1 MKDSVSNS
9 EIIKSITVTAQEDHE
24 EPNITSQGVLAISG
38 EADTKINPLNAT
50 IIFEAKDATLS
61 STALDNLEVS
71 INGHRTSPTV
81 SIQNN
86 LISLSSFLKEGLNS
100 IEISTL
106 DSNELLI
113 TGKAEIWAGN
123 NSLTVNPIG
132 SQGTVLAPPFVITSF
147 LAKNTLVKSALSGTT
162 ISNLPPEKVLVL
174 LEDANGNLGTA
185 VSNASKTNSMVDV
198 VMYPKTQSDTP
209 QNNDFQEGLSGW
221 NIINGT
227 GSIAS
232 HFENGQV
239 FNENKDLTVAGE
251 NQIRISRIIDN
262 SLNFRTASL
271 RFLIQTGLEKND
283 FALVFRG
290 LDSQT
295 NKVIFLSVEKNLPN
309 TWLEYSFSNS
319 IQGEPVEVVL
329 INFPKTSL
337 SSSNYNVPVNSI
349 LDIAGSVL
357 LPKALAIDG
366 NPSFV
371 VVDNAKSSNVCV
383 NNPRLIDLVPT
394 KANAEAISPS
404 IKNES
409 WYVLNQLSIGAIPT
423 SYNEGANQIAARL
436 SLCDNTSVT
445 DWQLE
450 AVVPGKSIIL
460 GTKNSVTPPI
470 SLPSYDVE
478 FTLSNPALIEIKN
491 ALGENPNEIE
501 LHLFAFD
508 DSTHI
513 TKTNVF
519 HRKVQ
524 LLVRDN
530 INSIYR
536 YNAERDNI
544 QGGDDWM
551 RPKTL
556 NLIKAMVERYKNL
569 PQLDRF
575 TFNDIS
581 NMNGSYFPGHWNH
594 NLGLSIDA
602 NLRGYNLPNNAANV
616 PVENIESLK
625 KLFDFFKI
633 YHEDLGKIIFTHTRP
648 IKELVGSTAWLK
660 KHTEIVESEDD
671 PTYFF
676 ENETTFN
683 RLRYQCIENR
693 LMRRLVE
700 SEPYHGNHY
709 HFEIEEVNAPIRVKQ
724 PGTIKVKMSQEK
736 KGVLKFEPEI
746 FTWASDVRH
755 EVFYEKEL
763 SDGTF
768 EFVPLQA
775 GVNPLGSEVYGKV
788 KLKFL
793 KIDKSSGDYACSNKF
808 ENALP
813 EFASNEDVEYVTVNL
828 VPEGVCKGE
837 FLKPVRGTFGDNG
850 TSNEVGWVSPDAIL
864 DKGNIGANSYLCKGS
879 SLKDYS
885 ELYGGPDGLL
895 EVTNSQISKGTVV
908 YGNVR
913 IDNSNIDHADI
924 LGPASNGP
932 WTPETKYSSI
942 QYADITDV
950 LNEPTGIG
958 YVGPNQIYGMVNML
972 GSASARV
979 YVDRASLPITAPDS
993 PPGIQGT
1000 QILSAAQVIN
1010 ILGGAKISNSFISG
1024 RYDSSLEGK
1033 ELSIS
1038 GNSEINSS
1046 SLVGH
1051 LSVSGNSKITSSG
1064 LYASDSTAGGPTD
1077 PPTPPILGINFINTL
1092 SRSLASVTE
1101 EKAMEIYDV
1110 VVTSSSIG
1118 VKGKISGPDTHI
1130 LNSFIYGNALIG
1142 KESTVKDS
1150 DVSEIQIERAKIISC
1165 LETRNLTISNSLVEN
1180 SQVQYSSIVDSKII
1194 NSSTVLSSTIGT
1206 NSEISSSE
1214 VNLSKIESSKVLNA
1228 SRIYESTQ
1236 ILNSTINNL
1245 ECGENFVV

>member
-1 MKDSVSNS
+1 M
-9 EIIKSITVTAQEDHE
+9 
-24 EPNITSQGVLAISG
+24 
-38 EADTKINPLNAT
+38 
-50 IIFEAKDATLS
+50 
-61 STALDNLEVS
+61 
-71 INGHRTSPTV
+71 
-81 SIQNN
+81 
-86 LISLSSFLKEGLNS
+86 
-100 IEISTL
+100 
-106 DSNELLI
+106 
-113 TGKAEIWAGN
+113 
-123 NSLTVNPIG
+123 
-132 SQGTVLAPPFVITSF
+132 
-147 LAKNTLVKSALSGTT
+147 
-162 ISNLPPEKVLVL
+162 
-174 LEDANGNLGTA
+174 
-185 VSNASKTNSMVDV
+185 
-198 VMYPKTQSDTP
+198 
-209 QNNDFQEGLSGW
+209 
-221 NIINGT
+221 
-227 GSIAS
+227 
-232 HFENGQV
+232 
-239 FNENKDLTVAGE
+239 
-251 NQIRISRIIDN
+251 
-262 SLNFRTASL
+262 
-271 RFLIQTGLEKND
+271 
-283 FALVFRG
+283 
-290 LDSQT
+290 
-295 NKVIFLSVEKNLPN
+295 
-309 TWLEYSFSNS
+309 
-319 IQGEPVEVVL
+319 
-329 INFPKTSL
+329 
-337 SSSNYNVPVNSI
+337 NSI

-1236 ILNSTINNL
+1236 ILNSTINNSSISGTVLISSGITNSPEIGGGTITESHVDSLKSIANSELLKSTVTQTMVIESVIKNSTL
-1245 ECGENFVV
+1245 EDSDIRKSQLEDSVFKDSAYSEDSTAVGSEIKDAQLRPLSIIQNSKVVNKSTVTNSLIANGSEIDFSDVDSLSEVDNSKVIGMNGTYRAGIRNSKVRNYSEVNYSYVENSNLNQTRAISSTLVSDTISNSTLVQVSFTSKNITNSYCYQTTDPLGFPAYECIAGSGPTIPGGPTIP